1 MAGPRGP
8 RGLATPHPEPS
19 RGGHPRPLG
28 GPGRAP
34 ALPIPCPASGSSRV
48 RPTRPAS
55 PTSPPGRAPGPG
67 LKPPLRCPPPGID
80 GRGAAPAVYER
91 STFFTS
97 LSTFNGVLIFSHSN
111 SSFILTWHSEQLLCP
126 PHYVKLKRDS
136 FVSGFKQIKTPGAST
151 TTFHK
156 KTTTKREN
164 IRSLTMCGH
173 VGFESLPDQLVN
185 RSIQQ
190 GFCFNILCVGET
202 GIGKSTLINTLFNT
216 NFEEHEASHFC
227 PNVRLKAQ
235 TYELQ
240 ESNVRLKLTI
250 VNTVGFGDQINKEE
264 SYLPIVDYINAQFEA
279 YLQEELK
286 IKRSLFNYHDSR
298 IHVCLYFIAP
308 TGHSLKTLDLLT
320 MKNLDNKVNIIP
332 VIAKADTISKSELQK
347 FKIKLMS
354 ELVCNGVQIYQF
366 PTDDDTIAKINAA
379 MNEHLPFAVVGSMDE
394 VKVGNKMVKARQYPW
409 GIVQVEN
416 ENHCDFVK
424 LREMLICTNMEDL
437 QEQTHTRHYELYR
450 RCKLEEMGFTDVG
463 PENKPVSVQETYE
476 AKRHELHGERQRKEE
491 EMKQMFVQ
499 RVKEKEAILKEA
511 ERELHA
517 KFEHLK
523 RIHQEERLKL
533 EERRRALEEERIHF
547 SKRKSSCDIFLN
559 QSYMASGSNIK
570 KDKDRKNSNFM

>member
-1 MAGPRGP
+1 MAFRT
-8 RGLATPHPEPS
+8 ASMPS
-19 RGGHPRPLG
+19 PLCE
-28 GPGRAP
+28 AE
-34 ALPIPCPASGSSRV
+34 
-48 RPTRPAS
+48 
-55 PTSPPGRAPGPG
+55 
-67 LKPPLRCPPPGID
+67 
-80 GRGAAPAVYER
+80 ER
-91 STFFTS
+91 
-97 LSTFNGVLIFSHSN
+97 
-111 SSFILTWHSEQLLCP
+111 
-126 PHYVKLKRDS
+126 
-136 FVSGFKQIKTPGAST
+136 
-151 TTFHK
+151 
-156 KTTTKREN
+156 KREN

-320 MKNLDNKVNIIP
+320 MKNLDSKVNIIP

-570 KDKDRKNSNFM
+570 KDKDRKKDPGYRFELLCFDVRTCETNDGRKDAEEGREGHSTRGRP